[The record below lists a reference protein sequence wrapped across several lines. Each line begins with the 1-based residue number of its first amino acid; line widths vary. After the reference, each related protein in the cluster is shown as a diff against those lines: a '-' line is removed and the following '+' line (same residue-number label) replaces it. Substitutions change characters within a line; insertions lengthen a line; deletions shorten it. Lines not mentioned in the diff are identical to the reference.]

1 MPISCNT
8 SALTGQEGSIYFQPA
23 GTMFCLLDY
32 TDFPAG
38 TSITVP
44 TANDYAVGDPVTFS
58 EEGTG
63 ALDTALSTS
72 TTYYVVARTSSTIQ
86 VSATSGGSAITLN
99 GDGGTGSADT
109 PGTANHIAIDYA
121 AYAAVCQVR
130 EFSIDISREELDVT
144 TLPCGVTSSESS
156 KFAPF
161 RTTQSGYASGT
172 GSMSVYF
179 TDDQTSLAN
188 RLLGNVLLRSQ
199 QGASV
204 KLYVNTVSNNAGTA
218 VDDAE
223 SLYIESDITMS
234 SISLNVNPDDPTTAE
249 INFNIVNPKNVLGKA
264 LV

>member
-1 MPISCNT
+1 
-8 SALTGQEGSIYFQPA
+8 
-23 GTMFCLLDY
+23 MFCLLDY

-38 TSITVP
+38 TAITVP
-44 TANDYAVGDPVTFS
+44 TTNDYQVGDPVTFAV
-58 EEGTG
+58 EGG
-63 ALDTALSTS
+63 ATLDTALTAG
-72 TTYYVVARTSSTIQ
+72 TTYYIVVSTSSTIQ
-86 VSATSGGSAITLN
+86 VSTSSGGSAVTLN

-109 PGTANHIAIDYA
+109 PGTANHISIDYA
-121 AYAAVCQVR
+121 EYAAVCQVR
-130 EFSIDISREELDVT
+130 EFSIDITREELDVT
-144 TLPCGVTSSESS
+144 TLPCGIGSTVAA

-161 RTTQSGYASGT
+161 RSTQSGYASGS

-234 SISLNVNPDDPTTAE
+234 SMNLSVNPDDPTTAE
-249 INFNIVNPKNVLGKA
+249 INFNIINPKNILGKS

>member
-44 TANDYAVGDPVTFS
+44 NTNDYAVGDPVTFS

-109 PGTANHIAIDYA
+109 PGSANHIAIDYA

-234 SISLNVNPDDPTTAE
+234 SISLNVNPGDPTTAE

>member
-1 MPISCNT
+1 MPISCN
-8 SALTGQEGSIYFQPA
+8 SSSLTGQEGSIYFQPA

-38 TSITVP
+38 ASITVP
-44 TANDYAVGDPVTFS
+44 TTNDYVVGDPVTFT
-58 EEGTG
+58 EEGT
-63 ALDTALSTS
+63 ASLDTALTAG
-72 TTYYVVARTSSTIQ
+72 TTYYVVAVTSSTIQ
-86 VSATSGGSAITLN
+86 VSASSGGSAVTLN

-121 AYAAVCQVR
+121 EYAAVCQVR

-144 TLPCGVTSSESS
+144 TLPCGINSTVAA

-161 RTTQSGYASGT
+161 RSTQSGYASGS

-218 VDDAE
+218 VDDAA

-234 SISLNVNPDDPTTAE
+234 SMNLSVNPDDPTTAE
-249 INFNIVNPKNVLGKA
+249 INFNIINPKNILGKS